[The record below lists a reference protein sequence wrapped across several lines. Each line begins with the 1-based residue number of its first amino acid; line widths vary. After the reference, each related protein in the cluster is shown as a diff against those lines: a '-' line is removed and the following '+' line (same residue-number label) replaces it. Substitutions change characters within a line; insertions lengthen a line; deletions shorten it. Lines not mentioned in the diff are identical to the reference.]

1 MARQELSAAEA
12 PVTSYSSEEE
22 GSYKYTECCHQCQEA
37 MTTTVHSD
45 TGSSRAW
52 PALPSLCRPR
62 LLLVRGQWG
71 QEKVSVAESAEDK
84 EP

>member
-1 MARQELSAAEA
+1 MARQELSAPEA

-22 GSYKYTECCHQCQEA
+22 GSYKYTECRHQCQEV

-52 PALPSLCRPR
+52 PPSSEPLQATLTP
-62 LLLVRGQWG
+62 GQG
-71 QEKVSVAESAEDK
+71 TVGTKVSVAESAEDK